1 MAGANNAQ
9 MKAAG
14 WKARDVTK
22 QRAISGKLS
31 HDVMGRAGFKPKKGM
46 DPRAKN
52 VAPPSGWAAAAAR
65 ARGQRAQR
73 KDAEAFR
80 KELAKPDANTR
91 RLDSLAARIQSR
103 QERTRPA
110 AAKEAAAKAAPVP
123 VTPAAPIRKP
133 NLAGLSAGNR
143 AVAMA
148 RHQVAKLEAEAAGKD
163 MYHPAVAKLSKAKK
177 ALRAAY
183 DQLDSE
189 G

>member
-31 HDVMGRAGFKPKKGM
+31 HDVMSRAGFK
-46 DPRAKN
+46 
-52 VAPPSGWAAAAAR
+52 
-65 ARGQRAQR
+65 R

-91 RLDSLAARIQSR
+91 RLDSPAARIQSR

-110 AAKEAAAKAAPVP
+110 AEPERPKAAPAP